1 MRTHPKLSRLACV
14 VLAAAGLGLALPVA
28 ADPFAGADLA
38 AGEKMHDELCIACH
52 VERFG
57 GENGSAI
64 YTRPD
69 RRVSTASALTQQL
82 TVCTTQLDLPLF
94 PEDERH
100 IAAYLNKH
108 FYKFK

>member
-1 MRTHPKLSRLACV
+1 MNARPIVSRLACAAV
-14 VLAAAGLGLALPVA
+14 VAAGLGLALPAA

-38 AGEKMHDELCIACH
+38 AGARMHDELCIACH
-52 VERFG
+52 VQRFG

-69 RRVSTASALTQQL
+69 RRVRTASALTQQL